1 MAPPRHL
8 TPWMRR
14 GPSCGYGAVMAQSN
28 PPGIS
33 DLLGLF
39 GGANPLNAI
48 TKSIGQFQRGVS
60 DFLSA
65 VENFNKTM
73 EQLHGVAER
82 VNGLL
87 DTVEGPIR
95 AFVPQVTKV
104 VNAADSMVEQLSGP
118 IDRVAPGLVRLG
130 DLLSSPQLT
139 TLPTDLGEFM
149 AALSELA
156 HKLQPL
162 GQMAE
167 SAGSLFG
174 LRPFASMLGSA
185 PPPPA
190 PPSAISAA
198 SDAPTPAPPVKKAA
212 IKKAAVKKAAVKKTA
227 TKNASP
233 VTKAAA
239 RKR

>member
-1 MAPPRHL
+1 M
-8 TPWMRR
+8 
-14 GPSCGYGAVMAQSN
+14 
-28 PPGIS
+28 
-33 DLLGLF
+33 
-39 GGANPLNAI
+39 NAI

-118 IDRVAPGLVRLG
+118 IDRVTPGLVRLG
-130 DLLSSPQLT
+130 DVLSSPQLM

-174 LRPFASMLGSA
+174 LRPFASLLGSA
-185 PPPPA
+185 PAPQPA
-190 PPSAISAA
+190 INVAPAA
-198 SDAPTPAPPVKKAA
+198 VAPGRPAKKAA
-212 IKKAAVKKAAVKKTA
+212 AKKAAAKKTPATKKAAAKK
-227 TKNASP
+227 
-233 VTKAAA
+233 
-239 RKR
+239 R

>member
-1 MAPPRHL
+1 
-8 TPWMRR
+8 
-14 GPSCGYGAVMAQSN
+14 MAQNN

-39 GGANPLNAI
+39 GGPMNAI

-130 DLLSSPQLT
+130 DVLSSPQLM

-174 LRPFASMLGSA
+174 LRPFASLLGSA

-190 PPSAISAA
+190 PQPAITVA
-198 SDAPTPAPPVKKAA
+198 SVPAK
-212 IKKAAVKKAAVKKTA
+212 
-227 TKNASP
+227 
-233 VTKAAA
+233 KAAA
-239 RKR
+239 RKSPAKKAAAKKAPATKKAAAKKR

>member
-1 MAPPRHL
+1 
-8 TPWMRR
+8 
-14 GPSCGYGAVMAQSN
+14 MAQNN

-39 GGANPLNAI
+39 GGPMNAI

-104 VNAADSMVEQLSGP
+104 VNAADAMVEQLSGP

-130 DLLSSPQLT
+130 DVLSSPQLT

-149 AALSELA
+149 TALSDLA
-156 HKLQPL
+156 HRLQPL

-174 LRPFASMLGSA
+174 LRGFASLLGGT

-190 PPSAISAA
+190 PLPAISAA
-198 SDAPTPAPPVKKAA
+198 PCPAAEEGRRKKAA
-212 IKKAAVKKAAVKKTA
+212 AKKAPAKKAGAKKAPPAKKAAAKK
-227 TKNASP
+227 
-233 VTKAAA
+233 
-239 RKR
+239 R

>member
-1 MAPPRHL
+1 
-8 TPWMRR
+8 
-14 GPSCGYGAVMAQSN
+14 MAQNN
-28 PPGIS
+28 PPGIG
-33 DLLGLF
+33 DLLGVF
-39 GGANPLNAI
+39 GGPMNAI

-130 DLLSSPQLT
+130 DVLSSPQLM

-149 AALSELA
+149 NALSELA

-174 LRPFASMLGSA
+174 LRPFASLLGSA
-185 PPPPA
+185 PPLPA
-190 PPSAISAA
+190 PQPVITVA
-198 SDAPTPAPPVKKAA
+198 STPVAPARPAKKAA
-212 IKKAAVKKAAVKKTA
+212 AKKAPAKKAVAKKTTGTKKAAAKK
-227 TKNASP
+227 
-233 VTKAAA
+233 
-239 RKR
+239 R